1 MDEILAELGQLL
13 ALAKRAAEASGEDAN
28 LSSLQDILPSAQE
41 IRLGKVE
48 DARRDVKEYTDLVKS
63 IGLAVGAGLLA
74 VSLVGLAGAAL
85 LVRCLLCR
93 LRCCCAAALCLFAV
107 LRPCGSVTSATC
119 STRHARKAAKL
130 AVLVSGTG
138 RAAALAVLAHLH
150 RYSTQHT
157 DAAVPARVQQ
167 NWIQAI
173 FLFIAAAI
181 TWAGWVLFGIF
192 ATVNLVIVDFCQNI
206 DDNLQ
211 QRPGA
216 QVFLSCPD
224 LAAAQASIQQVFI
237 DINRAVATAN
247 LQIDGALVRAF
258 AMVPNADL

>member
-1 MDEILAELGQLL
+1 MRSWLLGL
-13 ALAKRAAEASGEDAN
+13 
-28 LSSLQDILPSAQE
+28 
-41 IRLGKVE
+41 
-48 DARRDVKEYTDLVKS
+48 RD
-63 IGLAVGAGLLA
+63 G
-74 VSLVGLAGAAL
+74 
-85 LVRCLLCR
+85 
-93 LRCCCAAALCLFAV
+93 
-107 LRPCGSVTSATC
+107 
-119 STRHARKAAKL
+119 
-130 AVLVSGTG
+130 
-138 RAAALAVLAHLH
+138 AAALAVPHLH
-150 RYSTQHT
+150 RCSAQVT
-157 DAAVPARVQQ
+157 DVAVPAHVQQ

-237 DINRAVATAN
+237 DINRAVDTAN
-247 LQIDGALVRAF
+247 LQIDGVPMRAF
-258 AMVPNADL
+258 ATVRKC